1 MGDSRANP
9 KSAVLARIAHCS
21 DRLHSGEQCT
31 GAQCPEVAGAGPIA
45 VDTVASDERTDS
57 YRAVL
62 RNEPFRWL
70 WLAVLFSRAG
80 EAIAQVALPLLV
92 YDLTGSSRLLGFM
105 FVISLAPRVVLAPVA
120 GLLADRLDRRRVMT
134 TSAVIRAGS
143 VALIPLADGVWQI
156 AMLAVVIAVCVTFSV
171 PAELSSLP
179 LTVPAAQLVPALSLT
194 QVTNSTMR
202 IIGPAGGAALVG
214 SAGIGA
220 AFWTEAVCFLA
231 AVACFARVVIP
242 QGQLVQERLPL
253 LANARRDIA
262 AGLNVVWSV
271 PIVRG
276 ITCAEC
282 LWSFMGAAAT
292 IAGLIYVEET
302 LDYGDRSEL
311 VYGLLSAS
319 LSTGAV
325 LGALAASRVERRIGR
340 PTLLA
345 VGYLGPVFALPIL
358 AEPSA
363 PFLFGCWFLVGFADA
378 WAVIAMQ
385 AYLAESVS
393 DDLRGRVYATWNGV
407 ITSAGL
413 VAYGAVGWITDRIG
427 APWTIALA
435 GLLVGVGGPLVL
447 LATGA
452 LTAVRT
458 SARQIA

>member
-1 MGDSRANP
+1 M
-9 KSAVLARIAHCS
+9 SACPPHCS
-21 DRLHSGEQCT
+21 LHSGEQCT
-31 GAQCPEVAGAGPIA
+31 RAHRPVVAGACPIA
-45 VDTVASDERTDS
+45 VDTRARDERAES

-62 RNEPFRWL
+62 QNEPFRWL

-92 YDLTGSSRLLGFM
+92 YDLTGSSRLLGVM

-120 GLLADRLDRRRVMT
+120 GLLADRLDRRRVMVA
-134 TSAVIRAGS
+134 SAVVRAAS
-143 VALIPLADGVWQI
+143 VALIPLAGDVWQI
-156 AMLAVVIAVCVTFSV
+156 AALAMAIAACVAFSQ

-179 LTVPAAQLVPALSLT
+179 LTIPAAQLVPALSLT
-194 QVTNSTMR
+194 QVTNNVMR
-202 IIGPAGGAALVG
+202 IVGPAGGAALVG

-220 AFWTEAVCFLA
+220 AFWTEAVCFVV
-231 AVACFARVVIP
+231 AVACFVRLVVP
-242 QGQLVQERLPL
+242 RGEQPEHPPSL

-262 AGLNVVWSV
+262 AGLNVVWRV

-302 LDYGDRSEL
+302 LDFGDRAEL
-311 VYGLLSAS
+311 IYGLLSAS

-325 LGALAASRVERRIGR
+325 LGALAASRVERRLGR
-340 PTLLA
+340 PVLMA
-345 VGYLGPVFALPIL
+345 IGYFGPLFALPAV

-363 PFLFGCWFLVGFADA
+363 PFLFACWFLVGFADA

-385 AYLAESVS
+385 AYMAESVA
-393 DDLRGRVYATWNGV
+393 DDMRGRVYATWNGV
-407 ITSAGL
+407 ITLAALIS
-413 VAYGAVGWITDRIG
+413 YGTVGWITDRIG

-435 GLLVGVGGPLVL
+435 GLLVGAGGPLVL
-447 LATGA
+447 WATGA
-452 LTAVRT
+452 LAAVRHG
-458 SARQIA
+458 APRPA